1 MSSDSMILTVANRL
15 AKHPPFDRLD
25 PELLDRAARAIRI
38 RYLEPGEVIFEAGD
52 RPKPEFYVVVK
63 GEIAVTQE
71 VDGASVLIDVCDEG
85 DIFGVRALLAD
96 RAYLA
101 TTQAK
106 DDTLLY
112 VLTKEVLEELIREE
126 PRVALFFAAGFA
138 ADLPQSRD
146 VNRLEAV
153 SEARRHDKQTDTA
166 DHTRR
171 VDPVRDVLTC
181 SPNTTIR
188 HAASMMSERNVGSIL
203 VVDDE
208 RRPLGIVTDSDLRTK
223 VVGQG
228 RDVSTLISDIMSSPV
243 LTIDDQATLSSLI
256 ATVMKK
262 HLHHFAVTE
271 DGTPATP
278 VVGIVS
284 EHDILKTQG
293 SHPTVIL
300 AELNRAKTKQRLR
313 ALRDQAE
320 ELLARY
326 LEDEVGMGFVSKM
339 ISEINDTL
347 IRRGIALSLEDMA
360 DRGRTPP
367 VPFCWLALGSE
378 GREEQLLRTDQ
389 DNAILYD
396 NPGDDDGLAERFFL
410 ELGERV
416 VEVLVEAGFKRC
428 PGEVMASN
436 PKWNQSLD
444 AWKQSFSGW
453 IREPEN
459 IAVMHTNIFFDF
471 RPAYGDL
478 SLATELK
485 RYIFELVETERAF
498 LTFFARNA
506 VQNPA
511 PLSFFRNMII
521 ERSGEHRD
529 AFDIKARAM
538 TPLADAARVLIYEF
552 GINIYGSTAERW
564 QAIAETNENLA
575 RLAREA
581 AMAYEILMRIRA
593 IEGLKRGSSGRYV
606 HIKELNKLERQTL
619 RNTFSVV
626 KDVQLMLTHSRRQR
640 RCVVVE
646 LA

>member
-1 MSSDSMILTVANRL
+1 MILTVANRL
-15 AKHPPFDRLD
+15 SRHAPFDRLD
-25 PELLDRAARAIRI
+25 PELLDRVARSIRI
-38 RYLEPGEVIFEAGD
+38 RYLEPNEVVFEAGQS
-52 RPKPEFYVVVK
+52 PKPEFYVVVK

-71 VDGASVLIDVCDEG
+71 IDGESVLIDVCDGG

-106 DDTLLY
+106 EDTLLY
-112 VLTKEVLEELIREE
+112 VLPKEQLDALVRDE

-138 ADLPQSRD
+138 ADLPQARD
-146 VNRLEAV
+146 VNRLLAV
-153 SEARRHDKQTDTA
+153 REARRHDKQTRASD
-166 DHTRR
+166 DTRR

-181 SPNTTIR
+181 GPETTIR
-188 HAASMMSERNVGSIL
+188 EAASMMGTRNVGSIL
-203 VVDDE
+203 IVDEE

-223 VVGQG
+223 VVARGM
-228 RDVSTLISDIMSSPV
+228 DVSVAISEIMSSPV
-243 LTIDDQATLSSLI
+243 LTIDDQATLSLMI
-256 ATVMKK
+256 ATVMRK

-300 AELNRAKTKQRLR
+300 SELNRAKTQERLR

-320 ELLARY
+320 ELLRQY
-326 LEDEVGMGFVSKM
+326 LEDEVGMGFLSNM

-347 IRRGIALSLEDMA
+347 IRRAIRISLDAMTGPNGE
-360 DRGRTPP
+360 PP

-389 DNAILYD
+389 DNAILYAD
-396 NPGDDDGLAERFFL
+396 PGDDDGAASRFFL

-416 VEVLVEAGFKRC
+416 VDVLVESGFKRC
-428 PGEVMASN
+428 PGDVMASN
-436 PKWNQSLD
+436 PKWNQPLEG
-444 AWKQSFSGW
+444 WKQSFSDW
-453 IREPEN
+453 IREPES

-471 RPAYGDL
+471 RPVWGQNA
-478 SLATELK
+478 LAAELK
-485 RYIFELVETERAF
+485 QTIFELVEANRLFLAF
-498 LTFFARNA
+498 QARNA
-506 VQNPA
+506 VQNPP
-511 PLSFFRNMII
+511 PLSFFRNMVV

-538 TPLADAARVLIYEF
+538 TPLADAARVLIYDF
-552 GINIYGSTAERW
+552 GIEIYGSTAERW
-564 QAIAETNENLA
+564 QAIAESNESLA
-575 RLAREA
+575 RLAGEA

-593 IEGLKRGSSGRYV
+593 IEGLTRGTSGRYV

-626 KDVQLMLTHSRRQR
+626 KDVQLMLTSRYRLDFLR
-640 RCVVVE
+640 
-646 LA
+646 